1 MIIITHLNFGRE
13 ERGNRVHNLAASHQ
27 VEKGEKKIKMTRIL
41 AFEVVTHV
49 CICFYE
55 RYFKRDDISS
65 LRNKPSGWSLEI
77 HMICGDSCEKSREH
91 STKKFK
97 ATHHAFLLETSRV
110 SGEINF
116 LSFLALHSGINY
128 YLLRHSSNSWR
139 AKRVIAS
146 LNPRCENM
154 FSVCNIFFLRTVKF
168 CFAKWEFLF

>member
-1 MIIITHLNFGRE
+1 MMMIITHLNFGRE

-49 CICFYE
+49 CIRFYE

-97 ATHHAFLLETSRV
+97 ATHLVSVQLELLKSFRRNQLLIVLSVAQWDKLLLTET
-110 SGEINF
+110 
-116 LSFLALHSGINY
+116 
-128 YLLRHSSNSWR
+128 
-139 AKRVIAS
+139 
-146 LNPRCENM
+146 
-154 FSVCNIFFLRTVKF
+154 FFK
-168 CFAKWEFLF
+168 

>member
-1 MIIITHLNFGRE
+1 MMMIITHLNFGRE

-97 ATHHAFLLETSRV
+97 ATHLVSVQLELLKSFRRNQLLIVLSVAQWDKLLLTET
-110 SGEINF
+110 
-116 LSFLALHSGINY
+116 
-128 YLLRHSSNSWR
+128 
-139 AKRVIAS
+139 
-146 LNPRCENM
+146 
-154 FSVCNIFFLRTVKF
+154 FFK
-168 CFAKWEFLF
+168 